1 MFLLIYFF
9 TDLKMVRNRIKKT
22 NKVAIPS
29 ETMKVAVNKVLEGT
43 QLNVVARQFNIDRM
57 TLKRYCRKKRLNPNE
72 AFKPNYNNRQ
82 VFTAEDEKSLSSY
95 LLIASKMNYGLS
107 TRSTRL
113 LAYEFDLKNNKICP
127 SSWIKNKIAG
137 IDWLQGFMKRQPE
150 LSLRT
155 PEATSFARSTA
166 FNKHTVREFF
176 QNLKTVRNRY
186 KYNPNCIYNVDETGL
201 TTVQKP
207 VKVLAGR
214 GSKQVGRIT
223 SAERGTLVT
232 ACCASNAIG
241 NSIPPLFIFPRV
253 KFHDYMIKEGPP
265 GCVGFANPS
274 GWMNSEIF
282 IEWIKHFVKYSNCSQ
297 ESPVLLLLD
306 SHESHISVKGLE
318 LAIQHG
324 ITMISFPP
332 HCSHK
337 LQPLDRTVFGPL
349 KSFYNSACDNWMVSN
364 PRPMTIYDIV
374 SIVREPYTKAFSP
387 SNIQTGF
394 RVAGIEPFNSEI
406 FKDDEYL
413 PSSVTDRA
421 APDTVTIT
429 PVNNME
435 SEMIPAH
442 VNHIESEITIVNIET
457 SILNKVST
465 SVASIISPE
474 VLKPYPKASARKKN
488 VKSRQL
494 KTRILTDTP
503 VRNETRL
510 SKEKKILKQT
520 KNQQKVS
527 TKDKKETKNY
537 LLRNKKQCKPKAA
550 SQLDFHK

>member
-1 MFLLIYFF
+1 
-9 TDLKMVRNRIKKT
+9 MVRNRIKKT
-22 NKVAIPS
+22 NNVAIPS
-29 ETMKVAVNKVLEGT
+29 ETMKVAVN
-43 QLNVVARQFNIDRM
+43 
-57 TLKRYCRKKRLNPNE
+57 KRLNPNE

-113 LAYEFDLKNNKICP
+113 LAYEFALKNNKICP

-155 PEATSFARSTA
+155 PEATSFARSLA

-207 VKVLAGR
+207 VKVLTGR

-241 NSIPPLFIFPRV
+241 NSIPPLFIFPR
-253 KFHDYMIKEGPP
+253 
-265 GCVGFANPS
+265 
-274 GWMNSEIF
+274 
-282 IEWIKHFVKYSNCSQ
+282 

-349 KSFYNSACDNWMVSN
+349 KRFYNSACDNWMVSH

-413 PSSVTDRA
+413 PSSITDRA

-435 SEMIPAH
+435 SETIPAH

-494 KTRILTDTP
+494 KTRILTDTS
-503 VRNETRL
+503 VRNEIRL

-537 LLRNKKQCKPKAA
+537 LPRNKKQCKPKAA